1 MNVVAPG
8 PVNTP
13 MMARVPERVR
23 VGTYIARTPLAR
35 LANPQEVAA
44 VICFLLSPGAS
55 YMNGAVVPVDGG
67 YSSGFATSQSGADFG
82 V

>member
-1 MNVVAPG
+1 M
-8 PVNTP
+8 
-13 MMARVPERVR
+13 R

-35 LANPQEVAA
+35 VADPA
-44 VICFLLSPGAS
+44 EIAETVYYLLSPRAS

-67 YSSGFATSQSGADFG
+67 YSSGFATSQSGADYG